1 MNELALYNYRVR
13 VNYKGAAEFQRVT
26 ESFNNMVEIIESGE
40 RERAKLEEDK
50 QRILSGLSHDLKTPV
65 TVIRGFAKAI
75 KDGLADKEDERKY
88 LDIMIDKS
96 DRLAELIDT
105 LNEYYRL
112 EHPDLAIEKKPVDLA
127 ETTRRYLAAKYGEFE
142 LNGCALETDIPDGPL
157 IVSIDEKQF
166 LRIYENLCGNV
177 FKYNPD
183 GTKVKFA
190 LRRDGENA
198 LVSVA
203 DSGIGIGED
212 IRETIFNPFVVG
224 EESRNGRGSGLG
236 LAICRK
242 IALLNDGTIELKKTP
257 EEGYSLEFLIK
268 LPLYSEKDCL
278 R

>member
-75 KDGLADKEDERKY
+75 KDGLADKEEEREY

-224 EESRNGRGSGLG
+224 EESRKGRGSGLG

-242 IALLNDGTIELKKTP
+242 IALLNDGTIELKKRP
-257 EEGYSLEFLIK
+257 RRDILWNF
-268 LPLYSEKDCL
+268 
-278 R
+278 